1 MPCMCY
7 PYFFQVYRDTIEHLN
22 HCYPNQGMLSKF
34 KVARFM
40 GVSER
45 TVRRKI
51 AFNRFG
57 MLKKAD
63 LARQIC
69 L

>member
-1 MPCMCY
+1 
-7 PYFFQVYRDTIEHLN
+7 
-22 HCYPNQGMLSKF
+22 MLSKSE
-34 KVARFM
+34 VARFM